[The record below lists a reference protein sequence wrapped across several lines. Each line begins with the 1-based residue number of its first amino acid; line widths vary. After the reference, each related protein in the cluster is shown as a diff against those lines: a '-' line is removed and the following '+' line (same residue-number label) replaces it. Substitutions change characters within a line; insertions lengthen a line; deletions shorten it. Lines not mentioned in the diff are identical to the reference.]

1 MTYARD
7 ERLALCALLDQTGPR
22 APTLCEGWA
31 TVDLAAHLVL
41 REHRPDA
48 SIGILVGPL
57 AGYTRRT
64 QESIATRTPYPRL
77 VATIRNGPPLLSV
90 FSLPKVDELANT
102 VEFFVHHEDV
112 RRGQPDWEPRELSQG
127 LSDLLWQRL
136 RTARFVLRRAP
147 VGVEFA
153 RDDQAASAASD
164 GQRADGYRVRLT
176 VKAAT
181 PLVTVTGTPAEL
193 TLWASGRTA
202 AARVRLDGG
211 QAAVQALRDAH
222 WRM

>member
-7 ERLALCALLDQTGPR
+7 ERQALCALLDETGPR
-22 APTLCEGWA
+22 APTLCEGWT
-31 TVDLAAHLVL
+31 TVDLAAHLIL

-48 SIGILVGPL
+48 SLGILGGPL

-64 QESIATRTPYPRL
+64 QRTIATRTPYPRL
-77 VATIRNGPPLLSV
+77 VTTIRNGPPLLSV
-90 FSLPKVDELANT
+90 FSLPGVDELANT
-102 VEFFVHHEDV
+102 VEFFIHHEDV
-112 RRGQPDWEPRELSQG
+112 RRAQPGWEPRELSHG

-136 RTARFVLRRAP
+136 RMARFMLRKAP
-147 VGVEFA
+147 VGIEFA
-153 RDDQAASAASD
+153 RDDQAASD
-164 GQRADGYRVRLT
+164 GQRARIT

-181 PLVTVTGTPAEL
+181 PVITVTGTPAEL
-193 TLWASGRTA
+193 TMWASGRTG

-211 QAAVQALRDAH
+211 QADIQALRDTH

>member
-1 MTYARD
+1 MTHARD
-7 ERLALCALLDQTGPR
+7 ERLALCALLDETGPR

-48 SIGILVGPL
+48 SIGILGGPL

-64 QESIATRTPYPRL
+64 QQAIAARSPYPRL

-90 FSLPKVDELANT
+90 FSLPRVDELANT

-112 RRGQPDWEPRELSQG
+112 RRARPGWEPREISQG
-127 LSDLLWQRL
+127 LADLLWQRL
-136 RTARFVLRRAP
+136 SMTRFMLRSSP
-147 VGVEFA
+147 VGIEFA
-153 RDDQAASAASD
+153 RDDQSGSAGSD
-164 GQRADGYRVRLT
+164 GHRVRIT

-181 PLVTVTGTPAEL
+181 PLVTVTGPPAEL
-193 TLWASGRTA
+193 TMWASGRTS
-202 AARVRLDGG
+202 AARVRLDGSPTDI
-211 QAAVQALRDAH
+211 QALQQTK